1 MFITY
6 VLGVVIDPEEG
17 TFGGLTKKK
26 GPIYLLNRRTF
37 PGGKAEKKET
47 PSVAISREYLEEA
60 GIYIA
65 PEDWKVISDVSTAEY
80 RLIRLAARSSL
91 VKNVRQMEA
100 EPVWVGNIAE
110 ELARA
115 VTHPDDYVDDFVS
128 SLQGALTLLAN

>member
-6 VLGVVIDPEEG
+6 VLGVAIDPQEG
-17 TFGGLTKKK
+17 IFGGLTKGK
-26 GPIYLLNRRTF
+26 GPVYLLNRHTF
-37 PGGKAEKKET
+37 PGGKTEGDEL
-47 PSVAISREYLEEA
+47 PCVAISREYLEEA

-65 PEDWKVISDVSTAEY
+65 PEDWKIISDVRTEEY
-80 RLIRLAARSSL
+80 RLVRLAARSSL

-115 VTHPDDYVDDFVS
+115 ATHPGEYVDDFIP
-128 SLQGALTLLAN
+128 SLQGALMLLNI